1 MMTLATNSGV
11 EAPAGAPGSAQE
23 ATSARAWYALVVL
36 IVAMLFGAI
45 DRQILVLMIAPIKH
59 DLSLSDLQIG
69 EINGLGPLLFSALVT
84 FPLAWLADRTE
95 RRTVL
100 CACVIFWSI
109 GTAACGL
116 ATNFASLFSCTVSI
130 AIGEAA
136 LTPIVYSLIPD
147 LFPERARPRANIIC
161 YAAAA
166 LGAGVGFAFGGGLL
180 GVVAALRPVLPS
192 SLNTLETWRLAFI
205 LVSLPGPLVA
215 LAVFLIGRTRH
226 VVMAAQD
233 AAPAVPMRIGPYMR
247 RHGGVVVGVYGSMA
261 CFSFALLAV
270 GSWLP
275 VALIRTF
282 HAAPA
287 SVGVNY
293 GLIFMAG
300 AVVGMLAATAIT
312 PYWRRIAGTALVLRA
327 ITFAAA
333 GAAVPAFLL
342 GFAANIWQ
350 AYALFFCLSAIFVSG
365 TSLMPGMMQDIAPP
379 ALRSRVI
386 AVGFVGV
393 AAVGAISPALVGFI
407 SDRVSSNPRGLMWAI
422 AATAPAGFLVC
433 AALSRLLEGPYRR
446 TVAAVAAGD

>member
-1 MMTLATNSGV
+1 MTLATSTGAQ
-11 EAPAGAPGSAQE
+11 APAGAPGSE

-100 CACVIFWSI
+100 CACVVFWSI

-116 ATNFASLFSCTVSI
+116 ATNFTTLFVCTVAI

-180 GVVAALRPVLPS
+180 AIVAVLRPLLPA
-192 SLNTLETWRLAFI
+192 SLSTLETWRLAFI
-205 LVSLPGPLVA
+205 LVSFPGPLVA

-226 VVMAAQD
+226 VAMAAQD
-233 AAPAVPMRIGPYMR
+233 AAAVPVRIGPYMR

-261 CFSFALLAV
+261 CFSFALLSV

-282 HAAPA
+282 HASPA

-300 AVVGMLAATAIT
+300 ALVGMLAATAIT
-312 PYWRRIAGTALVLRA
+312 PFWRRIAGTAMVLRA
-327 ITFAAA
+327 ITFASA

-342 GFAANIWQ
+342 GFAPNIWA

-379 ALRSRVI
+379 AIRSRII

-393 AAVGAISPALVGFI
+393 AAVGAISPPLVGFV
-407 SDRVSSNPRGLMWAI
+407 SDKLSTNPRGLIWAI
-422 AATAPAGFLVC
+422 AATAPTGFLVC
-433 AALSRLLEGPYRR
+433 AVVSRLLEGPYKR
-446 TVAAVAAGD
+446 TVAALADGD